1 MQEVVK
7 TEGGEVI
14 VEIQYLPAQKLLRAN
29 WKGSYLSL
37 EEVQKGALAAL
48 DYLKRYEAPFL
59 FNDNRE
65 LEGAWDEANDWVA
78 QVWMP
83 QAIAAGMKKFAHI
96 LAKDL
101 YAQLSAEFM
110 EENSRKVG
118 DFQMRLF
125 GDEPEALRWLLSA

>member
-1 MQEVVK
+1 MQETVK
-7 TEGGEVI
+7 TEKGDVI
-14 VEIQYLPAQKLLRAN
+14 VEIQYVPEQKLLRAN
-29 WKGSYLSL
+29 WTGSYLSL

-48 DYLKRYEAPFL
+48 EYLKRYNPPLL

-83 QAIAAGMKKFAHI
+83 QAITTGMKKFAHI
-96 LAKDL
+96 LAQDL
-101 YAQLSAEFM
+101 YGQLSAEFL

-125 GDEPEALRWLLSA
+125 SDEPEALHWLLSE

>member
-7 TEGGEVI
+7 NQKGEAI
-14 VEIQYLPAQKLLRAN
+14 VEIQYVPEQKLLRAN
-29 WKGSYLSL
+29 WTGAYLSL
-37 EEVQKGALAAL
+37 EEVQKGALTAL
-48 DYLKRYEAPFL
+48 DYLKRYNAPYL

-65 LEGAWDEANDWVA
+65 LEGAWDEANDWIA

-96 LAKDL
+96 LAQDL
-101 YAQLSAEFM
+101 YGQLSAEFL

-125 GDEPEALRWLLSA
+125 GDEQEALAWLFDE